1 LILDD
6 FGRVASAAVQSI
18 EKLLAEWLP
27 LGVKDGAEYCIG
39 SKHGEAGKSMRI
51 RLHGER
57 AGSWADFS
65 YGVEDSSDAG
75 GDLISLYAYINNVSQ
90 GKACAAIAKQLG
102 MTLADDDNWKN
113 RPRQNAPIKQPP
125 AAQVLPPAPAD
136 SQAPVEKKPRSLW
149 EPLLP
154 VPDIAGP
161 FPVAHPVR
169 GKPAMVWQYRDQ
181 EGRLLGIIARFVTS
195 DGGKEVIPCV
205 YAKHAETGA
214 CKWHWI
220 SFRDPRPLY
229 LHGALR
235 PELPVLVVEG
245 EKCADAAYD
254 MLWQWFDVV
263 SWPGGGKA
271 VPKADW
277 SPLAGRTV
285 ILWADADAKPF
296 KDGHAAAGEIMPE
309 ADQPGMKA
317 MVKLADIL
325 AELGCTV
332 QFIDIPAPGV
342 KPDGWDIADL
352 IADGATQ
359 DDVHA
364 WTAKLRAGAQ
374 ADAPEMSGPAPDLPP
389 APADDGIPDWVTYTD
404 EGSSTPA
411 TAGAMALGWQELRA
425 MMLPNSSGG
434 VKACREN
441 VYMALKHD
449 AKLQGIVAMDTFA
462 ELLIKR
468 RKLPWQSE
476 PGEWTEGDDFHL
488 GMYVA
493 KRYGLTMASIGEI
506 EKAVSQIAREH
517 SFNPVIDY
525 MNACADKWDGV
536 PRVEAAFTTY
546 WGAPDTEYIR
556 LVSTMFLVGMAA
568 RAFYPGVKHD
578 CAPVF
583 EGGQGKGKSTA
594 LSVLAG
600 DWYADTPFRMGEKD
614 GYLSIQGIL
623 LYEVAELE
631 QFNRS
636 EVTAVK
642 AFMSSRIDR
651 YREPY
656 GRRMKNMPRRTLF
669 AATTNEGQYFKDPSG
684 NRRFW
689 PVEVGRIDIDA
700 LTRDR
705 DQLFGEAVHL
715 QRSRVQWY
723 PTQEQ
728 QIRLI
733 NPQQEDREIPDPWI
747 GRLYDYCEG
756 LSDDGKPIFG
766 NSLDKVTV
774 RELLTKA
781 LHIEIGKL
789 GPAKQETMR
798 ISTCMRKLGW
808 VKDRQPSGAREYF
821 YMRPAKIAPAV
832 PVEEDADALPI

>member
-1 LILDD
+1 MNLDD
-6 FGRVASAAVQSI
+6 FGRVAAAAIQSI
-18 EKLLAEWLP
+18 DQLLADWLP
-27 LGVKDGAEYCIG
+27 NGVQEGAEFCIG
-39 SKHGEAGKSMRI
+39 SRHGEAGKSMRI
-51 RLHGER
+51 RLTGDK
-57 AGSWADFS
+57 AGCWSDFS
-65 YGVEDSSDAG
+65 ADGDAG
-75 GDLISLYAYINNVSQ
+75 GDLISLYAYIFNVSQ
-90 GKACAAIAKQLG
+90 GKACAVIAERLGITLAEDENWKTRAKQSVPVKA
-102 MTLADDDNWKN
+102 M
-113 RPRQNAPIKQPP
+113 P
-125 AAQVLPPAPAD
+125 AAKALAPA
-136 SQAPVEKKPRSLW
+136 QAEQGAPAEKKHRSEW
-149 EPLLP
+149 EPILP

-161 FPVAHPVR
+161 FPAAHPVR

-205 YAKHAETGA
+205 YARHEKTGA

-229 LHGALR
+229 LHGQLR

-245 EKCADAAYD
+245 EKCADTGYD
-254 MLWQWFDVV
+254 MLWNGFDVV

-271 VPKADW
+271 VQKADW
-277 SPLAGRTV
+277 SALAGRTV
-285 ILWADADAKPF
+285 YLWADADAKTY
-296 KDGHAAAGEIMPE
+296 KEGHPAAGEIMTE
-309 ADQPGMKA
+309 AEQPGMKT
-317 MVKLADIL
+317 MVKLASLL
-325 AELGCTV
+325 AEIGCTIH
-332 QFIDIPAPGV
+332 FIDIPAPGV

-352 IADGATQ
+352 VAEGATQ
-359 DDVHA
+359 EDVFS
-364 WTAKLRAGAQ
+364 WTAKLRQDAQAEHGPVEETEPQLPPVPPDDDVPGWVTSPDADGSTPSPAGA
-374 ADAPEMSGPAPDLPP
+374 APM
-389 APADDGIPDWVTYTD
+389 
-404 EGSSTPA
+404 
-411 TAGAMALGWQELRA
+411 GWKELRE

-441 VYMALKHD
+441 VFMALKHD
-449 AKLQGIVAMDTFA
+449 PKLQGIVALDTFS
-462 ELLIKR
+462 ELQIKR
-468 RKLPWQSE
+468 RTPPWRSD

-493 KRYGLTMASIGEI
+493 KKYGLVMASVGEI

-525 MNACADKWDGV
+525 MNDCADKWDKV
-536 PRVEAAFTTY
+536 ARVERSFVTY
-546 WGAPDTEYIR
+546 WGAPDTEYVR
-556 LVSTMFLVGMAA
+556 LIARMFLVGLAA

-583 EGGQGKGKSTA
+583 EGGQGAGKSTA
-594 LSVLAG
+594 LSILGG

-623 LYEVAELE
+623 LYEIAELE

-642 AFMSSRIDR
+642 AFMSSKKDR

-669 AATTNEGQYFKDPSG
+669 AATTNEGQYFKDPTG

-689 PVEVGRIDIDA
+689 PVHVGRIDIDA

-705 DQLFGEAVHL
+705 DQLFGEAVHML
-715 QRSRVQWY
+715 RSKVRWY
-723 PTQEQ
+723 PSQQQ
-728 QIRLI
+728 QIELI
-733 NPQQEDREIPDPWI
+733 NPQQEDREIPDPWL

-756 LSDDGKPIFG
+756 LDSEGKPIFG
-766 NSLDKVTV
+766 SKLEEVTV

-808 VKDRQPSGAREYF
+808 MKDRYPHGAREYF
-821 YMRPAKIAPAV
+821 YKRPEKEKPAAVIA
-832 PVEEDADALPI
+832 EELDDLPI